1 MKDFVHNIFTNL
13 EAILVEKFRIDVK
26 VLLWFQSC
34 WGISNRDKNDFA
46 NYGNAANQLFFNVL
60 DAAPADF
67 DDEGF
72 KKRFFVA
79 LLQKAT
85 FFGSKSFFLFEKTK
99 KNWKQNCFA
108 GWSIRS
114 YWRCYKDVSFK
125 ICFFHEIIAFWNR
138 LISFEIFKIISKSK
152 SKLLMLL

>member
-26 VLLWFQSC
+26 VLLSFQSC

-60 DAAPADF
+60 GAAPADF

-85 FFGSKSFFLFEKTK
+85 FFG
-99 KNWKQNCFA
+99 
-108 GWSIRS
+108 
-114 YWRCYKDVSFK
+114 
-125 ICFFHEIIAFWNR
+125 
-138 LISFEIFKIISKSK
+138 
-152 SKLLMLL
+152 